1 MTEDDIQLKSE
12 EVQEILGTPPS
23 SIVRWGVTVVFLVML
38 MLAAM
43 SYLIKYPDVVKGK
56 VLITT
61 KNPPIKL
68 SSYAAGYLEKLNVKD
83 QDLVTENQILAIIES
98 TANYDDVLEV
108 ENLISQ
114 LDTAQNLSSINFTDK
129 RKALGEI
136 QMEYNNFVSAY
147 NSLLFFYNNNLEA
160 QSSSTFK
167 SQINQLDEQSNKIIN
182 QKFLLVKEI
191 EILEKQ
197 LTERANLQKKG
208 IISAEDYENFKLNY
222 FQKQQQLE
230 SLKINL
236 SNIQIQQGE
245 LKNGISTNS
254 FTRVFKDNETVMK
267 FEESKDL
274 LMSKI
279 NWWKKIYLITSP
291 IAGNVSFGNIWSQN
305 QKIEQGQEI
314 FTIIPE
320 KNDVLAK
327 ILVPISSIG
336 KLKTEQKVLVELFS
350 FPANEYGYLE
360 SKVNNISLVPNSD
373 NEYLIEAT
381 LPSTLTT
388 SFKKE
393 IDFKTEMQGTAS
405 IITSK
410 KRIATRIFEKFID
423 LTNMK

>member
-1 MTEDDIQLKSE
+1 M
-12 EVQEILGTPPS
+12 
-23 SIVRWGVTVVFLVML
+23 
-38 MLAAM
+38 
-43 SYLIKYPDVVKGK
+43 
-56 VLITT
+56 
-61 KNPPIKL
+61 
-68 SSYAAGYLEKLNVKD
+68 NVKD

-167 SQINQLDEQSNKIIN
+167 SQITQLDEQSNKIIN
-182 QKFLLVKEI
+182 QKFLLAKEI